1 MIKRVQQRLLF
12 LGLLIVSPLMN
23 AADNAAWSLEQR
35 EPFGRTIQQ
44 STARSLQPL
53 HTANQAWRLCVLVP
67 HLKDTYWTGINYGL
81 VEQAKALNIEL
92 ALFEAG
98 SYYGLDKQLSQ
109 LDNCIQQDYD
119 AIIIGSVSPNLL
131 RDYGQPITKPVVAL
145 VNRLS
150 HEQVNTRIGVNWYQM
165 GVNAAKHIL
174 QQSNKPIKIAL
185 LTGPDKLG
193 GSDSVEQ
200 GLIDTLKDS
209 PTTISA
215 IHHADNNRNLYRDEL
230 EALLN
235 NQTPD
240 YILGSAVAVEAGVS
254 ILRQYQLTDKVKLIS
269 SYLSPAVLRGIY
281 RGKVEFSNDDQVVL
295 QGKLA
300 VDITVRELQGAK
312 AFGDIG
318 PKIQS
323 LYPKHINNNVLET
336 SLPPAD
342 YYPIYRVNTDQ
353 ADPSE

>member
-1 MIKRVQQRLLF
+1 MVKLLPQQILLV
-12 LGLLIVSPLMN
+12 GLIILSPLVN
-23 AADNAAWSLEQR
+23 AVETKPWSLEQR
-35 EPFGRTIQQ
+35 TPYGKTIQQ
-44 STARSLQPL
+44 SKALSLSPL
-53 HTANQAWRLCVLVP
+53 KKAQQAWRICVLVP

-81 VEQAKALNIEL
+81 VQQAEKLGL
-92 ALFEAG
+92 QLSLYEAG

-109 LDNCIQQDYD
+109 LDNCMQQDFD

-131 RDYGQPITKPVVAL
+131 KDYAKPITKPITAL

-150 HEQVNTRIGVNWYQM
+150 HDKVTTRIGVNWYQM
-165 GVNAAKHIL
+165 GVKAAEHVK
-174 QQSNKPIKIAL
+174 QVANKPMTIAL

-200 GLIDTLKDS
+200 GLIATLKGS
-209 PTTISA
+209 QVTVSA
-215 IHHADNNRNLYRDEL
+215 VHHADNNRNLYRDEL
-230 EALLN
+230 EALLDK
-235 NQTPD
+235 QTPD
-240 YILGSAVAVEAGVS
+240 YILGSAVAIEAGIS
-254 ILRQYQLTDKVKLIS
+254 IVRQYQLTDKVKLIS

-312 AFGDIG
+312 PFGDIG
-318 PKIQS
+318 PEIQS
-323 LYPKHINNNVLET
+323 IYPDHINPNVLKT

-342 YYPIYRVNTDQ
+342 YYPIYRVNTD
-353 ADPSE
+353 